1 MSSTY
6 SADVAV
12 SLRCSNPTNTEITN
26 ALNNFIG
33 KVSGGLGG
41 ALDLVNEIDSTVSQ
55 ISDSV
60 SGLTNQLSDLLQD
73 KLVGFISTGLSGVS
87 SFLFSQITSP
97 IAALAQ
103 IKAFSSTALGPING
117 LFSAFGCLGANVKSA
132 LGSTLRDMLTNIVK
146 NGILNPLQ
154 CAVEDF
160 VGGIM
165 NKVINVM
172 DSIIGPLVNPINSLF
187 SIIGQGFGSVKGFLA
202 GGLNILN
209 KVSGILNCANG
220 GGGKCHVQNT
230 YELNKGSKPQPSGT
244 DNQNFISKAFD
255 KASNAIAGIG
265 TSIENLEGEIGKFKI
280 FGSEVEDKEQLE
292 CNSGN
297 ILKCGLPKVEI
308 YGGNGSGAVAE
319 AILGNIV
326 ENVNVEVGGIDELT
340 EEINKTG
347 SIIGVDITYPGEG
360 YTEEPLIR
368 LVDNCDQGYGAYAR
382 AVIDKDPNSP
392 TFGQLTDIVMIS
404 EGLNYPANESVEVY
418 VDKVIVEDGGI
429 GYKMDD
435 KIQDFE
441 ICGLDENGSITEV
454 CPSEKAYLTLPVLN
468 IETTTGTGAILTPIM
483 SKVRRDQ
490 ATVQQIDC
498 ISPKSDFVGY
508 VDGKPYSGDFHVMPN
523 GNKMTGKT
531 HSDNDRIIYNTPE
544 ESLRTL
550 RSFTTPSTKLT
561 DPSTRTTDT
570 TTTSTPSYSDP
581 SDDAMDSGG
590 DMTPPP
596 SSPPP
601 SSPPSSPPSGGGGY
615 GGY

>member
-1 MSSTY
+1 
-6 SADVAV
+6 
-12 SLRCSNPTNTEITN
+12 
-26 ALNNFIG
+26 
-33 KVSGGLGG
+33 
-41 ALDLVNEIDSTVSQ
+41 
-55 ISDSV
+55 
-60 SGLTNQLSDLLQD
+60 
-73 KLVGFISTGLSGVS
+73 
-87 SFLFSQITSP
+87 
-97 IAALAQ
+97 
-103 IKAFSSTALGPING
+103 
-117 LFSAFGCLGANVKSA
+117 
-132 LGSTLRDMLTNIVK
+132 
-146 NGILNPLQ
+146 
-154 CAVEDF
+154 
-160 VGGIM
+160 M
-165 NKVINVM
+165 NCV
-172 DSIIGPLVNPINSLF
+172 
-187 SIIGQGFGSVKGFLA
+187 
-202 GGLNILN
+202 
-209 KVSGILNCANG
+209 NG

-230 YELNKGSKPQPSGT
+230 YELNKGSKPQPQLAGV
-244 DNQNFISKAFD
+244 QNFITKSFD
-255 KASNAIAGIG
+255 KATKAVADIG
-265 TSIENLEGEIGKFKI
+265 TSIENLEGDIGKFKI
-280 FGSEVEDKEQLE
+280 FGSEVDDKEQLE

-319 AILGNIV
+319 SILGNIV
-326 ENVNVEVGGIDELT
+326 ENVNIEVGGIDELT
-340 EEINKTG
+340 EEVNKVG
-347 SIIGVDITYPGEG
+347 SIIGVDITYPVEG

-392 TFGQLTDIVMIS
+392 TFGQLTDIIMIS
-404 EGLNYPANESVEVY
+404 EGLNYPAEESVEAY

-441 ICGLDENGSITEV
+441 ICGLDENGTITEV

-468 IETTTGTGAILTPIM
+468 IETATGTGAILTPIM

-523 GNKMTGKT
+523 GNKMTGKI

-570 TTTSTPSYSDP
+570 TTTTTPTYSDP

-590 DMTPPP
+590 DMTPPSPP
-596 SSPPP
+596 SSP
-601 SSPPSSPPSGGGGY
+601 PPSSPPSGGGGY

>member
-6 SADVAV
+6 AADVAV
-12 SLRCSNPTNTEITN
+12 SLRCSNPVTSEITN

-33 KVSGGLGG
+33 KVSGGLDG
-41 ALDLVNEIDSTVSQ
+41 AISLAQEIDSTVA
-55 ISDSV
+55 IIADSAM
-60 SGLTNQLSDLLQD
+60 GFTNQMSDLLQD
-73 KLVGFISTGLSGVS
+73 KLVSFISTGLSGVS
-87 SFLFSQITSP
+87 SFLFSQISSP

-103 IKAFSSTALGPING
+103 IKAFSASAVLPIDK
-117 LFSAFGCLGANVKSA
+117 LFNVFGCLNVNVKAA
-132 LGSTLRDMLTNIVK
+132 LNFSLKDMLTNIVK
-146 NGILNPLQ
+146 NGILNPIQ

-160 VGGIM
+160 VGGIL

-172 DSIIGPLVNPINSLF
+172 DSIVGPLINPINNLF
-187 SIIGQGFGSVKGFLA
+187 SKIGQGFGSVKNVLA

-209 KVSGILNCANG
+209 KVSGILNCVNG

-230 YELNKGSKPQPSGT
+230 YELNKGSKPQPQLAGV
-244 DNQNFISKAFD
+244 QNFITKSFD
-255 KASNAIAGIG
+255 KATKAVTDIG
-265 TSIENLEGEIGKFKI
+265 TSIENLEDDIGKFKI

-297 ILKCGLPKVEI
+297 IFKCGLPKVEI

-319 AILGNIV
+319 AIMGNIV
-326 ENVNVEVGGIDELT
+326 ENVNLEVGGIDELT
-340 EEINKTG
+340 EEVNKVG

-392 TFGQLTDIVMIS
+392 TFGQLTDIIMIS
-404 EGLNYPANESVEVY
+404 EGVNYPAEESVEVY
-418 VDKVIVEDGGI
+418 VDKVIVENGGI